1 MKNKST
7 RFEELLKK
15 FALSASALVLVNSAA
30 DAQVIVTDPI
40 DDTLKV
46 GDVYNLDLNNDGR
59 IDFKLKPGSYK
70 ISQAGSTSVTYF
82 TTYYFYKISFQTN
95 NQFVKDLNNKNFVE
109 ALNSDTLLKTN
120 ANFGTNTGFNLF
132 YYVLNSGE
140 LATAKG
146 NFSPGEDHFIGVK
159 FVDDQ
164 GKQYLG
170 WIQIQIVGKINGKY
184 QKEMIIKKYAYE
196 QTADS
201 IYLGTKPFMLQTLDT
216 TSSSATIGIK
226 PKFTGR
232 VVYVLLDATAKAP
245 TWDQVL
251 QGTDSLGNP
260 AFQFDSV
267 EVTGIT
273 DTTFI
278 NLQNLESSHSYVL
291 YLVQKDEQGD
301 VVKEVYA
308 VPFTTKEQIPAGI
321 SSLEASKIALY
332 PNPARDFVTLTGVR
346 SGVEYEIYDL
356 SGKKVKQGRIE
367 ASKKV
372 DLSGLKAGV
381 YTVVLTDGQMNIRK
395 KLIKY

>member
-1 MKNKST
+1 MEKHS
-7 RFEELLKK
+7 KK
-15 FALSASALVLVNSAA
+15 VDALFKKIALSASALIMVHGASE
-30 DAQVIVTDPI
+30 AQVIVTDPI
-40 DDTLKV
+40 DDTLKI
-46 GDVYNLDLNNDGR
+46 GDVFNLDLNHDGK
-59 IDFKLKPGSYK
+59 IDFKLKPGSELESLY
-70 ISQAGSTSVTYF
+70 TSS
-82 TTYYFYKISFQTN
+82 TTYKTTYIFYKISFQTDN
-95 NQFVKDLNNKNFVE
+95 KFVKDPDNKNFVE
-109 ALNSDTLLKTN
+109 ALKSDTLLN
-120 ANFGTNTGFNLF
+120 GSANFGTNTGFNLF

-140 LATAKG
+140 LAAAKG

-164 GKQYLG
+164 GNQYLG
-170 WIQIQIVGKINGKY
+170 WVQVQILGKSNGNY

-216 TSSSATIGIK
+216 TSSSVTIGIK

-232 VVYVLLDATAKAP
+232 FVYVLLDATAKAP

-260 AFQFDSV
+260 ALQFDSV

-278 NLQNLESSHSYVL
+278 NLQNLEASHSYVL
-291 YLVQKDEQGD
+291 YLVQKDEEGN
-301 VVKEVYA
+301 VVKDIYA
-308 VPFTTKEQIPAGI
+308 VPFTTKEQVPAGI

-332 PNPARDFVTLTGVR
+332 PNPARDFVTLTGLT
-346 SGVEYEIYDL
+346 SGVGYEIYDL
-356 SGKKVKQGRIE
+356 SGKKVKQGRVE
-367 ASKKV
+367 ASKKIDV
-372 DLSGLKAGV
+372 SDLKAGV
-381 YTVVLTDGQMNIRK
+381 YTVVLTDGKANIRK